1 LLLSLQFGEKKIK
14 ECSNKIGMNYAHLTT
29 VFSEFGKED
38 IINKIRKE
46 NSFDVSLTEKGKKIC
61 ECLLALKKAIETTN
75 EEIAE
80 EAKEETKEEGGN
92 EDESTTT
99 TN

>member
-1 LLLSLQFGEKKIK
+1 
-14 ECSNKIGMNYAHLTT
+14 MNYAHLTT

-61 ECLLALKKAIETTN
+61 ECLLALKKAIETTK

-80 EAKEETKEEGGN
+80 EIKKEEEGN
-92 EDESTTT
+92 ENESTTT
-99 TN
+99 TTTS

>member
-1 LLLSLQFGEKKIK
+1 
-14 ECSNKIGMNYAHLTT
+14 MNYAHLTT

-61 ECLLALKKAIETTN
+61 ECLLALKKAIETTK
-75 EEIAE
+75 E
-80 EAKEETKEEGGN
+80 EAEEETKEEGGN